1 MNDEEKRSPVE
12 KVVEV
17 LGLNPG
23 STAEQLA
30 ERCGLGQ
37 STVRKALVR
46 LESEG
51 RASRTAGGREEGRK
65 LPDSWTLLAAEEG
78 RPPAEMK
85 KKDRLPKGRLAELVL
100 AHLRTVGGQP
110 QSPAAVGKAI
120 GHSAGAISNALRKMA
135 ESGEVKEVSSKPKR
149 YTIGA

>member
-30 ERCGLGQ
+30 ERCGLGG
-37 STVRKALVR
+37 STVRRALVR

-51 RASRTAGGREEGRK
+51 RASRTAGGREDGRK
-65 LPDSWTLLAAEEG
+65 LPDTWTLVAAEVG
-78 RPPAEMK
+78 RPPVEVK
-85 KKDRLPKGRLAELVL
+85 KKDRLPKGRLI
-100 AHLRTVGGQP
+100 P
-110 QSPAAVGKAI
+110 
-120 GHSAGAISNALRKMA
+120 
-135 ESGEVKEVSSKPKR
+135 
-149 YTIGA
+149 